1 MRKHGQRYY
10 LAISQLCVIG
20 LLCVFALSCSQSPP
34 LAAAAPT
41 SDRSFEFGPIP
52 STLGINVKWE
62 WYPTDRLVRELPTHV
77 ALLRELG
84 VGWIRMGMIW
94 KFNERRRGVYDFSR
108 QDAVVEAMA
117 AANIGILFILAY
129 DNPLYDGGRS
139 PVTDEGRQAFAAFAE
154 AAVRRYRG
162 YDVAWE
168 IYNEPNW
175 GTFWSPKPNLKDYV
189 ALAETVAP
197 RIRAFGERQPL
208 MAPAIS
214 GPNVHSD
221 CSVKDPF
228 IKAILAAPVADLLT
242 AISVHP
248 YRKTSRPE
256 DMLPAMDALRCE
268 IDAARTGKPA
278 LPVVISEFGY
288 STYSRG
294 VSEPTQAAYALRF
307 YFSTLSRR
315 LPLAVLYAWQDDG
328 RDANEEEHG
337 YGILRAGRPNPGH
350 GNFYKPAFHALRRMN
365 QHLVGYQLR
374 EVLDLGAPAMGLRLS
389 KGTAG
394 ETITAY
400 VAWNAKD
407 RTSSIQMPLEPGT
420 WQAVDLVSGATS
432 MLSVEPGTGGYTV
445 SVGMNPLAFIR

>member
-1 MRKHGQRYY
+1 
-10 LAISQLCVIG
+10 
-20 LLCVFALSCSQSPP
+20 
-34 LAAAAPT
+34 
-41 SDRSFEFGPIP
+41 
-52 STLGINVKWE
+52 
-62 WYPTDRLVRELPTHV
+62 
-77 ALLRELG
+77 
-84 VGWIRMGMIW
+84 
-94 KFNERRRGVYDFSR
+94 
-108 QDAVVEAMA
+108 
-117 AANIGILFILAY
+117 
-129 DNPLYDGGRS
+129 
-139 PVTDEGRQAFAAFAE
+139 
-154 AAVRRYRG
+154 
-162 YDVAWE
+162 
-168 IYNEPNW
+168 
-175 GTFWSPKPNLKDYV
+175 
-189 ALAETVAP
+189 
-197 RIRAFGERQPL
+197 
-208 MAPAIS
+208 
-214 GPNVHSD
+214 
-221 CSVKDPF
+221 
-228 IKAILAAPVADLLT
+228 VADLLT